1 MQKSENIVRY
11 TASELD
17 EMRRRGDTQTDWDR
31 VRSLTLEEIEA
42 SIDFEDE
49 GRFDLD
55 LGFKGL
61 PGPSEE
67 ITVRFDAVVIDW
79 FKAQGPGYET
89 RMNAVLRQYM
99 DRKTST
105 QSSG

>member
-1 MQKSENIVRY
+1 MLARY
-11 TASELD
+11 TASEID
-17 EMRRRGDTQTDWDR
+17 ELIRNGEDRTDWKR
-31 VRSLTLEEIEA
+31 VHNLTFEEIEA
-42 SIDFEDE
+42 SVDFEDE
-49 GRFDLD
+49 GVFDFDLAY
-55 LGFKGL
+55 KGL

-67 ITVRFDAVVIDW
+67 ITLRLDTVVIDW
-79 FKAQGPGYET
+79 FKAQGPGYED

>member
-1 MQKSENIVRY
+1 MQKSGNIVRY
-11 TASELD
+11 TADELAD
-17 EMRRRGDTQTDWDR
+17 MRRRGETETDWER
-31 VRSLTLEEIEA
+31 VRNLTSEEVEA

-49 GRFDLD
+49 GTFDLD
-55 LGFKGL
+55 LAFKGL

-79 FKAQGPGYET
+79 FKDQGPGYEA

-99 DRKTST
+99 DRNTST
-105 QSSG
+105 QSGG

>member
-11 TASELD
+11 TAKEID
-17 EMRRRGDTQTDWDR
+17 EKIRNGEDRTDWER
-31 VRSLTLEEIEA
+31 VRNLTSEEIEA

-49 GRFDLD
+49 GTFDLD
-55 LGFKGL
+55 LAFKGL
-61 PGPSEE
+61 PGPARK
-67 ITVRFDAVVIDW
+67 ITVRFDTIVIDW
-79 FKAQGPGYET
+79 FKAQGPGYEA

>member
-17 EMRRRGDTQTDWDR
+17 EMRRRGDTRTDWDR
-31 VRSLTLEEIEA
+31 VRNLTLEEIEA

-67 ITVRFDAVVIDW
+67 ITVHFDAVVIDW
-79 FKAQGPGYET
+79 FKAQGPGYQD

>member
-1 MQKSENIVRY
+1 MQKSENIMRY

-17 EMRRRGDTQTDWDR
+17 EMRRRGDTRTDWER
-31 VRSLTLEEIEA
+31 VRNLTPQEIEA
-42 SIDFEDE
+42 STDFEDE
-49 GRFDLD
+49 GTFDLD

-61 PGPSEE
+61 PGRSEE

-79 FKAQGPGYET
+79 FKAQGPGYEA

-99 DRKTST
+99 DRKMSA